1 MNKII
6 RRVTSG
12 LTALAISMIP
22 VNAPIPFV
30 GTNVSVMTASAEET
44 YGDYSYT
51 INEDSDGEYVT
62 ITGYS
67 GSDTT
72 VVIPSK
78 IKGLPVKVIGR
89 YVFKNS
95 KITSVKI
102 SEGIRTIG
110 YESFRGCSLLETV
123 ILPDSLK
130 TIGEEAFMSCT
141 ALKEIKVPNSVETIN
156 KEAFSG
162 CHALKRIELGSGITE
177 ISENTFDC
185 CKALTDV
192 TIPDTVTKIGTE
204 AFAGC
209 GVKSIVV
216 PDSVEEMGTGVFRQC
231 SYLASIKLSN
241 NLSFIPGGTFY
252 ACTSLKEITIPY
264 YVESVGGSA
273 FIYYK
278 NEQKYPLDIEKINI
292 GAKLSKLNNLPI
304 DSDDLTEINVDEKN
318 GFFSSEDGVLYNKD
332 KSQLIK
338 YPSAKADTEFTVPD
352 TVEQISENAFANNT
366 VLKTVYIS
374 ENTKAIEPKA
384 FYNCTHLDEVYFY
397 NKDCEIYMSKD
408 TINSSAVINGYKD
421 STAEEYANTYGFAFN
436 EIQESETTTS
446 ASETTSTTTT
456 TTTSTTSETTTTSII
471 TTSTTTTI
479 SWYDP
484 SNYNTAPGDVNCD
497 GVVNVLDATL
507 LNKYIANNDNYAI
520 TVRGKSNADVYK
532 PGSGINL
539 EDSISIYYSIVHLV
553 TLPTDTMPFAW
564 GDVNQDGV
572 VDQKDIDALN
582 YYIERDID
590 RQLDVT
596 PVSFMLG
603 DVYKPGHG
611 LTEED
616 VRALELAVNYNI
628 ILPIDEFPD
637 DISLTTTTST
647 TTSTSTITTTSATTS
662 ETTTVTTS
670 QQPTT
675 SLSKGD
681 VTGDSIIDGRD
692 ASSILTY
699 YAQMSTEQIGSFNEY
714 QIQAADVNGD
724 DIIDARDASLVLTFY
739 AYTSTGHSM
748 TLDEYISE
756 MNNPTTSATTTTVT
770 TTTTST
776 TTETTTTTTT
786 ANTAWK
792 QLYLNAATSYESS
805 NSGSVYKLIDLN
817 GDGIPELYARNSNQ
831 GGALWTVVNDKI
843 MQLKKWDNART
854 GSITNYSETNHTF
867 VTLSTLSDLYYEYA
881 IWSLS
886 DNGDMLKK
894 KAFTCNNGKF
904 AIDYVST
911 TQDQYNSVMNA
922 EVVSQTSV
930 YSTSNDLSISK
941 LRSRLG

>member
-12 LTALAISMIP
+12 LTALAISMTP

-89 YVFKNS
+89 YVFQNS

-156 KEAFSG
+156 KKAFSG

-192 TIPDTVTKIGTE
+192 TIPDTVTKIGRE

-216 PDSVEEMGTGVFRQC
+216 PDSVEEMETDVFRQC

-273 FIYYK
+273 FTYYK
-278 NEQKYPLDIEKINI
+278 NGQNYPLDIEKINI

-318 GFFSSEDGVLYNKD
+318 GFFSSDDGVLYNKG

-436 EIQESETTTS
+436 EIQGAETTTS
-446 ASETTSTTTT
+446 ASATTSTTTT
-456 TTTSTTSETTTTSII
+456 TTTATTSETTTTS
-471 TTSTTTTI
+471 TRTS
-479 SWYDP
+479 S
-484 SNYNTAPGDVNCD
+484 A
-497 GVVNVLDATL
+497 A
-507 LNKYIANNDNYAI
+507 
-520 TVRGKSNADVYK
+520 
-532 PGSGINL
+532 
-539 EDSISIYYSIVHLV
+539 
-553 TLPTDTMPFAW
+553 
-564 GDVNQDGV
+564 
-572 VDQKDIDALN
+572 
-582 YYIERDID
+582 
-590 RQLDVT
+590 
-596 PVSFMLG
+596 
-603 DVYKPGHG
+603 
-611 LTEED
+611 
-616 VRALELAVNYNI
+616 
-628 ILPIDEFPD
+628 
-637 DISLTTTTST
+637 TTTST
-647 TTSTSTITTTSATTS
+647 TSTSVITTTWIMASIKILSLPNRLEYMEGEEIDYTGGYVEYERTHEGASHYSKTVPMDSSEIYHNVWGDTVILGVSGDTPPSYYNNYSATVTFTINTIP
-662 ETTTVTTS
+662 TTTTTTTTTAAPTTTS

-699 YAQMSTEQIGSFNEY
+699 FAQMSTAQIGSFNEY

-724 DIIDARDASLVLTFY
+724 NIIDARDASLVLTFY
-739 AYTSTGHSM
+739 AYISTGHSM
-748 TLDEYISE
+748 TIDEYISE
-756 MNNPTTSATTTTVT
+756 MNNPTTSATTTVT

-776 TTETTTTTTT
+776 TPETTTTTTT
-786 ANTAWK
+786 VNTAWK

-817 GDGIPELYARNSNQ
+817 GDGIPELYARNLNQ

-930 YSTSNDLSISK
+930 YSTSNSLSISK

>member
-78 IKGLPVKVIGR
+78 IKGLPVKVIGGSS
-89 YVFKNS
+89 FKN
-95 KITSVKI
+95 TKI
-102 SEGIRTIG
+102 SSIKIPEGVTSIG
-110 YESFRGCSLLETV
+110 GWAFLGCWNLESVSIPDTVKNIGSLCFYNCS
-123 ILPDSLK
+123 K
-130 TIGEEAFMSCT
+130 
-141 ALKEIKVPNSVETIN
+141 LKEIVIPGSVNT
-156 KEAFSG
+156 
-162 CHALKRIELGSGITE
+162 ITE
-177 ISENTFDC
+177 QSFYGCTSLKSIEFKSGVKEIGKDVFDGC
-185 CKALTDV
+185 TLLTDV
-192 TIPDTVTKIGTE
+192 SIPDTVTKIDE
-204 AFAGC
+204 KAFNNC
-209 GVKSIVV
+209 TSLESITI
-216 PDSVEEMGTGVFRQC
+216 PDSVEEIG
-231 SYLASIKLSN
+231 ASIFYGCTSLAKVKLSN
-241 NLSFIPGGTFY
+241 NINTIPVNAFFN
-252 ACTSLKEITIPY
+252 CVSLKEITIPY
-264 YVESVGGSA
+264 YVESIGGSA
-273 FIYYK
+273 FIYK
-278 NEQKYPLDIEKINI
+278 NKSGYYYSIDIEKINI
-292 GAKLSKLNNLPI
+292 GAKLKSLKNLPVN
-304 DSDDLTEINVDEKN
+304 SETLQEINVDTKN
-318 GFFSSEDGVLYNKD
+318 GFFSSDDGVLYNKD

-338 YPSAKADTEFTVPD
+338 YPSAKADTVFTVPD

-436 EIQESETTTS
+436 EIQGAETTTS

-456 TTTSTTSETTTTSII
+456 TTTATTSETTTTS
-471 TTSTTTTI
+471 TRTS
-479 SWYDP
+479 S
-484 SNYNTAPGDVNCD
+484 A
-497 GVVNVLDATL
+497 
-507 LNKYIANNDNYAI
+507 
-520 TVRGKSNADVYK
+520 
-532 PGSGINL
+532 
-539 EDSISIYYSIVHLV
+539 
-553 TLPTDTMPFAW
+553 
-564 GDVNQDGV
+564 
-572 VDQKDIDALN
+572 
-582 YYIERDID
+582 
-590 RQLDVT
+590 
-596 PVSFMLG
+596 
-603 DVYKPGHG
+603 
-611 LTEED
+611 
-616 VRALELAVNYNI
+616 
-628 ILPIDEFPD
+628 
-637 DISLTTTTST
+637 TTTTST
-647 TTSTSTITTTSATTS
+647 TSTSVITTTWIMASIKILSLPNRLEYMEGEEIDYTGGYVEYERTHEGASHYSKTVPMDSSEIYHNVWGNTVILGVSGDTPPSYYSINSATATATFTINTIP
-662 ETTTVTTS
+662 TTTTTTTTTAAPTTTS

-699 YAQMSTEQIGSFNEY
+699 YAQMSTAQIGSFNEY

-724 DIIDARDASLVLTFY
+724 NIIDARDASLALTFY

-817 GDGIPELYARNSNQ
+817 GDGIPELYARNLNQ

-941 LRSRLG
+941 LRSRLR

>member
-22 VNAPIPFV
+22 VNAPILFV

-67 GSDTT
+67 GNDTT

-78 IKGLPVKVIGR
+78 IKGLPVKVIGGSSFSNTR
-89 YVFKNS
+89 ISSIKIPEGVTSMGGWAFLGCWNLESVSIPDTVKNIGSLCFYNCS
-95 KITSVKI
+95 K
-102 SEGIRTIG
+102 
-110 YESFRGCSLLETV
+110 
-123 ILPDSLK
+123 
-130 TIGEEAFMSCT
+130 
-141 ALKEIKVPNSVETIN
+141 LKEIVIPGSVNT
-156 KEAFSG
+156 
-162 CHALKRIELGSGITE
+162 ITE
-177 ISENTFDC
+177 QSFYGCTSLKSIEFKSGVKEIGKDVFDGC
-185 CKALTDV
+185 TVLTDV
-192 TIPDTVTKIGTE
+192 SIPDTVTKIDEE
-204 AFAGC
+204 AFNNC
-209 GVKSIVV
+209 TSLESITI
-216 PDSVEEMGTGVFRQC
+216 PDSVEEIG
-231 SYLASIKLSN
+231 ASIFYGCTSLAKVKLSN
-241 NLSFIPGGTFY
+241 NINTIPVNAFFN
-252 ACTSLKEITIPY
+252 CVSLKEITIPY
-264 YVESVGGSA
+264 YVESIGGSA
-273 FIYYK
+273 FIYK
-278 NEQKYPLDIEKINI
+278 NKSGYYYSIDIEKINI
-292 GAKLSKLNNLPI
+292 GAKLKSLKNLPVN
-304 DSDDLTEINVDEKN
+304 SETMQEINVDTKN

-332 KSQLIK
+332 KFQLIR

-436 EIQESETTTS
+436 EIQGSETTNPAS
-446 ASETTSTTTT
+446 ATTSTTTT
-456 TTTSTTSETTTTSII
+456 TTTSTTSETTTTS
-471 TTSTTTTI
+471 TRTS
-479 SWYDP
+479 S
-484 SNYNTAPGDVNCD
+484 A
-497 GVVNVLDATL
+497 A
-507 LNKYIANNDNYAI
+507 
-520 TVRGKSNADVYK
+520 
-532 PGSGINL
+532 
-539 EDSISIYYSIVHLV
+539 
-553 TLPTDTMPFAW
+553 
-564 GDVNQDGV
+564 
-572 VDQKDIDALN
+572 
-582 YYIERDID
+582 
-590 RQLDVT
+590 
-596 PVSFMLG
+596 
-603 DVYKPGHG
+603 
-611 LTEED
+611 
-616 VRALELAVNYNI
+616 
-628 ILPIDEFPD
+628 
-637 DISLTTTTST
+637 TTTST
-647 TTSTSTITTTSATTS
+647 TSTSVITTTWIMASIKILSLPNKLEYMEGEEIDYTGGYVEYERTHEGASHYSKTVPMDSSEIYHDVWGNTVVLGVSGDTPPSYYNNYSATATFTINTIP
-662 ETTTVTTS
+662 TTTTTTTTTAAPTTTS

-724 DIIDARDASLVLTFY
+724 NIIDARDASLVLTFY

-756 MNNPTTSATTTTVT
+756 MNNPTTSAMTTTVT
-770 TTTTST
+770 TTTTSK
-776 TTETTTTTTT
+776 TTETTTTTT

-817 GDGIPELYARNSNQ
+817 GDGIPELYARNKND
-831 GGALWTVVNDKI
+831 GGFLWTIVNDNLI
-843 MQLKKWDNART
+843 QVQKWDGART
-854 GSITNYSETNHTF
+854 SAIMNYSEKNHTF
-867 VTLSTLSDLYYEYA
+867 VTFSSSGATTFAYAIWTLSDSGELSRTKTFSSNSGTYA
-881 IWSLS
+881 I
-886 DNGDMLKK
+886 
-894 KAFTCNNGKF
+894 NN
-904 AIDYVST
+904 ST
-911 TQDQYNSVMNA
+911 VTQTYFDSMVNSEIN
-922 EVVSQTSV
+922 SQTSV